1 MGVSTIIKII
11 ILIIITITGIGIN
24 DKYNNNNNN
33 NKNNNNKNSNT
44 PVSNYTSVPANNNL
58 KSRLVL
64 SCVRKIQQMFT
75 QLSTSLDFRLLLMG
89 TEA

>member
-11 ILIIITITGIGIN
+11 ILIIITIIGIGIN
-24 DKYNNNNNN
+24 DKYNDNNNNN
-33 NKNNNNKNSNT
+33 NNNNKNSNT
-44 PVSNYTSVPANNNL
+44 HASVPANNNL